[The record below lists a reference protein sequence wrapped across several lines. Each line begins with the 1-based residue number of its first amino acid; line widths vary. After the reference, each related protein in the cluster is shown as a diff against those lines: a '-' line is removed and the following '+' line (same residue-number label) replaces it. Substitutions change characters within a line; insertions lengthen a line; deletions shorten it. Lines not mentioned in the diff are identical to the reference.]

1 MAFGSIKKFPR
12 IAVSIYL
19 HSRMITVRLPH
30 VNLEEANARA
40 NALEN
45 AFAYVRFTTEAA
57 DAAYVRCTIY

>member
-1 MAFGSIKKFPR
+1 
-12 IAVSIYL
+12 
-19 HSRMITVRLPH
+19 MITVRLPH